1 MKSILLVLLLPIV
14 AVIGGVSQTPT
25 PTALPTPTATPVPS
39 ATPDG
44 RPITVAD
51 AVSIFLQQ
59 NLQLVASRYDIDTA
73 DAEKITARLR
83 PNPVVTIGNSGIP
96 LLFNGPFLQ

>member
-1 MKSILLVLLLPIV
+1 MKSILLVLLLLPILG
-14 AVIGGVSQTPT
+14 IGAYGQAPT
-25 PTALPTPTATPVPS
+25 TTTRPIPV

-59 NLQLVASRYDIDTA
+59 NLQLVASRYDIDSA

-83 PNPVVTIGNSGIP
+83 PNPEVTIGNSGIP
-96 LLFNGPFLQ
+96 LLIINGPFLQQQT